1 MADFLYRDGEGKA
14 RSIILTATA
23 AMAGGTLLFEGAHLT
38 GGNFGCSGRTILPIS
53 QKCTEHAIFSI
64 QSFTFYPIQSNILFV
79 LRHSELLKP
88 PF

>member
-38 GGNFGCSGRTILPIS
+38 GGNFGCSG
-53 QKCTEHAIFSI
+53 
-64 QSFTFYPIQSNILFV
+64 
-79 LRHSELLKP
+79 
-88 PF
+88 